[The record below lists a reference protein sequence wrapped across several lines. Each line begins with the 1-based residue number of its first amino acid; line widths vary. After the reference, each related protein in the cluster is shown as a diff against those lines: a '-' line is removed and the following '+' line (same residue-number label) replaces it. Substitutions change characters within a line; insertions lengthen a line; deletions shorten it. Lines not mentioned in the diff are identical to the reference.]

1 MSKKTKNPDEISR
14 KRKSRSILIGSI
26 VAIIIAITPYV
37 FYTYRSFPSGNTLDL
52 SFFVYESKYQESI
65 TTVMWLFMAK
75 FVPLVLLVLW
85 FFTCKHWWYHVI
97 LIPIAMYAF
106 QIASLLYEDRYLDEV
121 EIYWLLPIMMVI
133 IPFVYLIRVKLFDK
147 HVLGI
152 DLEEMER
159 ELNSYKQNERKNG
172 HNEIEAIEN
181 KTEATIKKDPESLY
195 DYQSTSDYL
204 NTALSTNNIVRKF
217 KNFQN
222 SLKGWLHLNF

>member
-1 MSKKTKNPDEISR
+1 MSKKTKNPDQNSR

-26 VAIIIAITPYV
+26 VAILIAITPYI
-37 FYTYRSFPSGNTLDL
+37 FYTYRSFPTGNTLDL
-52 SFFVYESKYQESI
+52 SFMVYESKYQESI

-75 FVPLVLLVLW
+75 FVPLILLVLW

-133 IPFVYLIRVKLFDK
+133 IPFVYFIRVKLFDK

-152 DLEEMER
+152 DLEEMEK
-159 ELNSYKQNERKNG
+159 ELNNYKQNEKKSQ
-172 HNEIEAIEN
+172 HNNIDSIDIEALDS
-181 KTEATIKKDPESLY
+181 EARVEDNVYNYESL
-195 DYQSTSDYL
+195 SDYL
-204 NTALSTNNIVRKF
+204 NTTFSTNNIERKL
-217 KNFQN
+217 KNFQD
-222 SLKGWLHLNF
+222 SLKGWLHLKF

>member
-152 DLEEMER
+152 DLEEMEK
-159 ELNSYKQNERKNG
+159 ELNSYKQNQRNDRD
-172 HNEIEAIEN
+172 NDIDSIDN
-181 KTEATIKKDPESLY
+181 KAHADEKIDPDDLH
-195 DYQSTSDYL
+195 DYQSTSEYL

-222 SLKGWLHLNF
+222 SLRGWLHLNF